1 METNNQTINTKGR
14 GPVNGHYPTL
24 IHALAVAMPK
34 CIVWRETEEGTPI
47 TAKDLYEFAKKH
59 DEEHPLNPEQFY
71 MVSREGAIGLSPG
84 LEWLTKWMF
93 IPMEPTQERDFHI
106 YMMQEELQME
116 AAAEKAV
123 EEAVTKGLAAEK
135 AAKEA
140 AAKAAAVVPPP
151 IPPTATTASVPP
163 APPSISE
170 AQAMNFCPFC
180 GTKLPAGSKFCSNCG
195 KNIKN
200 I

>member
-1 METNNQTINTKGR
+1 METNNQNIKTSGR
-14 GPVNGHYPTL
+14 GPVNGHYRKMM
-24 IHALAVAMPK
+24 HALAVAMPK

-93 IPMEPTQERDFHI
+93 VPMEPTQERDFHI

-135 AAKEA
+135 AAKA
-140 AAKAAAVVPPP
+140 ATVAPPPVASPTRPTALVPPP
-151 IPPTATTASVPP
+151 
-163 APPSISE
+163 APRR
-170 AQAMNFCPFC
+170 
-180 GTKLPAGSKFCSNCG
+180 
-195 KNIKN
+195 
-200 I
+200 